1 MNTHFENRETHP
13 QLRIDMLKSMNTI
26 ARSINNESLIHI
38 WLTYGVEDGDL
49 TDEQL
54 FNDYGDDKTFAD
66 IMALFCRLMRY
77 VNTDDNVEETDR
89 NKGNG
94 LLFCDW
100 VESKMLEN

>member
-1 MNTHFENRETHP
+1 MNTHYENREVHP

-38 WLTYGVEDGDL
+38 WLTCGIEDGDL

-77 VNTDDNVEETDR
+77 MNTDDDCEETDR

-100 VESKMLEN
+100 VESKMQEN